1 MADFVT
7 LTCPS
12 CSGKLQ
18 INQELQRFAC
28 SYCGTEFVVNRG
40 GGVVS
45 LAPVVEGLKRVEK
58 GVDRTASELA
68 IARLTKDI
76 SDIEDGLASI
86 EVIRTKTKLKRIS
99 WVLPGGIFLVLG
111 SVMFLA
117 DSRVFGIAVFIVVAS
132 LAVLVYGLSGFAMQS
147 MLSEEQQLQRMLA
160 NKQAELSRHMKIVQ
174 S

>member
-18 INQELQRFAC
+18 INQVLQRFAC

-76 SDIEDGLASI
+76 SDIEDGLASV
-86 EVIRTKTKLKRIS
+86 EAMRSKAKLKRTS
-99 WVLPGGIFLVLG
+99 WALPGGFFLVVG
-111 SVMFLA
+111 MVMFGV
-117 DSRVFGIAVFIVVAS
+117 DSGASGIAVLVVVAS
-132 LAVLVYGLSGFAMQS
+132 LAVLAYGLSGFAKKPIS
-147 MLSEEQQLQRMLA
+147 NEEQQLQRMLA
-160 NKQAELSRHMKIVQ
+160 SKQAELSRHMKIVQ